1 MFSTLRS
8 LANLIL
14 GRTRKPGRVDTA
26 TRMAMDADF
35 SAKGRTDSAP
45 APQEPPVDPLAE
57 LVRLI
62 NEDPK
67 PKPEAPKAASRA
79 RRSNRRQES

>member
-1 MFSTLRS
+1 VFSTLRS

-67 PKPEAPKAASRA
+67 PEAPKAASRA